1 MAWKRTSRPPRA
13 STRKPDLTAK
23 LELSLATAFFAL
35 LAVLVI
41 GLMRPLDT
49 VGWACLA
56 TSVTFVMLGCLALWK
71 DSVSAASEPGGRT
84 VDRPFGDDA
93 TAVAPEELISAA
105 QAGEPTNEELVVLE
119 TALEALVE
127 ADALAPGEVD
137 IILLWRAAQH
147 IDPGRPVGSLEAL
160 YALAT
165 LQEFGLFAPRRIV
178 FVPSHT
184 EYDTALLAEITASL
198 LTALGHGVS
207 SDDVIVVL
215 PGEGAQGRASI
226 TFPLDSRRETIMC
239 DFLWKYPPPDLCEA
253 LINFRRADDPREVVC
268 ADSSHGMLLLAA
280 IRPGSLDALNQRFPA
295 EDPLFGP
302 P

>member
-1 MAWKRTSRPPRA
+1 M
-13 STRKPDLTAK
+13 TAK
-23 LELSLATAFFAL
+23 RELSLATAFFAL
-35 LAVLVI
+35 LAVLVV

-56 TSVTFVMLGCLALWK
+56 TSVTFVVLGCLALWK
-71 DSVSAASEPGGRT
+71 DSMSAASEPGSWT
-84 VDRPFGDDA
+84 VDQPFGGDVTA
-93 TAVAPEELISAA
+93 LAPTAVAPEELISAA
-105 QAGEPTNEELVVLE
+105 QAGEPTNEERVVLK
-119 TALEALVE
+119 TTIEALVE

-137 IILLWRAAQH
+137 VMLLWRAAQH
-147 IDPGRPVGSLEAL
+147 VDPGRPVGSFEAL

-165 LQEFGLFAPRRIV
+165 LQEFGLFAPRRLV

-184 EYDTALLAEITASL
+184 EYDTALLAEITASVL
-198 LTALGHGVS
+198 MALGHGVGP
-207 SDDVIVVL
+207 DDVIVVL

-226 TFPLDSRRETIMC
+226 TFPLDGRRETIMC

-268 ADSSHGMLLLAA
+268 ADGSHGMLLLAA
-280 IRPGSLDALNQRFPA
+280 IRPGSLDALNRRFPA